1 MAQDDDF
8 SLDGFLPYLLSQA
21 AEAVGRQ
28 FAATYRDR
36 YGMLNTEWRV
46 LAHLGQQDGLTA
58 KQIGTL
64 AQVHK
69 TKVSRA
75 VAALEA
81 KRFVARTTTD
91 RDRRS
96 ASLTLTRAGRAAY
109 WDLTGIARAHDR
121 RLEKT
126 LGPDAYAGLV
136 SQLRQL
142 SGHGA

>member
-21 AEAVGRQ
+21 AAAVGRQ

>member
-126 LGPDAYAGLV
+126 LGPDAYASLV

-142 SGHGA
+142 SGHGP